1 VIIRALLASAVLAVA
16 SSSYAR
22 ADGCPASTV
31 DIAEWPIVRSP
42 RVPGFTLRLPRTFTR
57 DSAPGARDSAPSARW
72 SDAARGR
79 LTLSHLTTSATPASF
94 PAADGATSPTR
105 CETRVGAATATILA
119 YGDGPTAYVVHAR
132 IRWPDG
138 EAVEVRA
145 DAANRAH
152 LELLIAAV
160 RTIRRAGA

>member
-1 VIIRALLASAVLAVA
+1 VITRALLASAVLAVA

-22 ADGCPASTV
+22 TDGCPASTV
-31 DIAEWPIVRSP
+31 DIADWPVVRSP

-57 DSAPGARDSAPSARW
+57 DSVQGTRDLAPNARW

-79 LTLSHLTTSATPASF
+79 FTMSHLTTSATPASF

-119 YGDGPTAYVVHAR
+119 YADGPTAYIVHAQ

-152 LELLIAAV
+152 LDLLIAAV